1 MEVGRAARAV
11 SYSKGCFLGQEPIV
25 MARDRAGHVNRAF
38 LGLKVLEG
46 GPLPAGTKLFHDG
59 QEVGVVTS
67 SCFSPRLSAPISLGY
82 LRWKHQ
88 EPGTRMEAETVGGRQ
103 AVEVVGLPPVPA
115 NGPE

>member
-1 MEVGRAARAV
+1 V
-11 SYSKGCFLGQEPIV
+11 SYTKGCFLGQEPIV

-46 GPLPAGTKLFHDG
+46 GPLPAGTQIFRDG

-67 SCFSPRLSAPISLGY
+67 SCHSPRLGAAIAIGY

-88 EPGTRMEAETVGGRQ
+88 EVGLRLAAEAADRRCF
-103 AVEVVGLPPVPA
+103 VEVLGMPPVR
-115 NGPE
+115 